1 MTAID
6 SPDPHFT
13 AKLATIRSLAE
24 LDGFRDELRRQ
35 RETTVFEN
43 HAIAVRYVELRSA
56 GR

>member
-1 MTAID
+1 ME
-6 SPDPHFT
+6 SPDTHFT
-13 AKLATIRSLAE
+13 TKLATIQSVAE

-35 RETTVFEN
+35 REPTLFEN